1 METITIPKKDFD
13 KILKDMEV
21 LLNHVEGSLDK
32 KAKKRL
38 NEVNY
43 PTVAPFLVNVFLKNC
58 SRATGH
64 EFVAS

>member
-32 KAKKRL
+32 KLNRL
-38 NEVNY
+38 SEEV
-43 PTVAPFLVNVFLKNC
+43 K
-58 SRATGH
+58 
-64 EFVAS
+64 

>member
-38 NEVNY
+38 NEIKSGKEKGKTEEELDNY
-43 PTVAPFLVNVFLKNC
+43 LKT
-58 SRATGH
+58 RGVK
-64 EFVAS
+64 F